1 MALMKLH
8 YKYERSG
15 PFSFRNK
22 DFLKVLP
29 MEKNYF
35 SAEKVEV
42 NSRLSFF
49 FFFFFI
55 GPMSPT
61 PHSKSQIHWPFGS
74 GEEDFYFFFFFLSF
88 FFLP

>member
-35 SAEKVEV
+35 SAEMVEV
-42 NSRLSFF
+42 NSRLFFFIIIFF
-49 FFFFFI
+49 FFF
-55 GPMSPT
+55 
-61 PHSKSQIHWPFGS
+61 
-74 GEEDFYFFFFFLSF
+74 
-88 FFLP
+88 